1 MKPVQILLAE
11 DHNLVRAGLRSLL
24 DSIDNVEVIAEAKDG
39 REALNLTQLL
49 EPDLILMDIAM
60 PGLNGLEAAAQI
72 SQNYPKTQVII
83 LSMHANEEYVL
94 RALRVGV
101 AGYLLKDADVD
112 ELTLAITTVIR
123 GEIYLSQAISKQ
135 VVADYAQRV
144 GGAIGPLEKLTT
156 RQREILQLVAEGKT
170 TKEIARILR
179 ISIKTVETHR
189 ADLMTRL
196 DIHDIAGLVRYA
208 VRTGIISVE

>member
-24 DSIDNVEVIAEAKDG
+24 DNIDDVKVIAEAKDG

-49 EPDLILMDIAM
+49 EPDLVLMDIAM
-60 PGLNGLEAAAQI
+60 PSLNGLEAAAQI

-112 ELTLAITTVIR
+112 ELTLALTAVSR
-123 GEIYLSQAISKQ
+123 GEIYLSPAISKQ
-135 VVADYAQRV
+135 VVADYVRRV
-144 GGAIGPLEKLTT
+144 DGDISSLEKLTA

-170 TKEIARILR
+170 TKEIAKILR

-189 ADLMTRL
+189 SDLMTRL

-208 VRTGIISVE
+208 IRTGVISVE